1 MQKLL
6 LPAACA
12 AELAGLAEAAYP
24 EEACALLVGST
35 GAAGIAQV
43 TRIVPAA
50 NVADEPRR
58 HFEIDPGTQIRLRR
72 ALRQA
77 GTSGAGTGEADE
89 KLLGHWHSHPDG
101 RAAPS
106 ATDAAMIYEPGL
118 VWLISAVPAGRAGSP
133 AGFFPQAGGAGFA
146 PLAVQID

>member
-1 MQKLL
+1 MQRLL

-12 AELAGLAEAAYP
+12 AELAALAEAAYP

-35 GAAGIAQV
+35 GTAGTVRVA
-43 TRIVPAA
+43 RIVPAA
-50 NVADEPRR
+50 NVAEEPRR

-77 GTSGAGTGEADE
+77 GSSGAGSSDAEI
-89 KLLGHWHSHPDG
+89 LLGHWHSHPDG

-118 VWLISAVPAGRAGSP
+118 VWLISAVPAGQAGPP